1 MSTLNHLAVAAAVA
15 ALAGC
20 ANLSTDPREGG
31 FLGGVSG
38 LNSGAYEA
46 RVVEREDRLA
56 QLRETQRGLES
67 ERTQLETHRS
77 DVDRQVAAERVRV
90 KKLDADVV
98 GLEKKVGTLK
108 TKQGTDGKRVGELQ
122 SRLAELKRKTAQ
134 QTSALDALEGSGL
147 GDAETDLRRTQLEE
161 QRRALQREY
170 DLLMKMQLELAR

>member
-1 MSTLNHLAVAAAVA
+1 MSATIRLAAAAAAVA
-15 ALAGC
+15 LTGC

-38 LNSGAYEA
+38 LSSGAYEA

-56 QLRETQRGLES
+56 QLRETQRGLEM
-67 ERTQLETHRS
+67 ERTQLESRKS
-77 DVDRQVAAERVRV
+77 DAGRQLAAERARV
-90 KKLDADVV
+90 KKLDADIA
-98 GLEKKVGTLK
+98 GLEKKVGTM
-108 TKQGTDGKRVGELQ
+108 TTQQGADAQRVGELQ
-122 SRLAELKRKTAQ
+122 SRLAELKRKSAQ

-147 GDAETDLRRTQLEE
+147 GDAETDLRRSQLEE

>member
-77 DVDRQVAAERVRV
+77 DVDRQVAAERARV

-134 QTSALDALEGSGL
+134 QTSALEGSGL

>member
-1 MSTLNHLAVAAAVA
+1 MSGTNRLAAVAAAA
-15 ALAGC
+15 MLAGC
-20 ANLSTDPREGG
+20 ANMSTDPREGG

-38 LNSGAYEA
+38 LSSGAYEA
-46 RVVEREDRLA
+46 RVAEREDRLA
-56 QLRETQRGLES
+56 QLRDTQRGLEM
-67 ERTQLETHRS
+67 ERTQLESRKS
-77 DVDRQVAAERVRV
+77 DADRQVDAERTRV
-90 KKLDADVV
+90 KKLDTDIA
-98 GLEKKVGTLK
+98 GLEKKVAVMK
-108 TKQGTDGKRVGELQ
+108 SQQGTDAKRVGELQ